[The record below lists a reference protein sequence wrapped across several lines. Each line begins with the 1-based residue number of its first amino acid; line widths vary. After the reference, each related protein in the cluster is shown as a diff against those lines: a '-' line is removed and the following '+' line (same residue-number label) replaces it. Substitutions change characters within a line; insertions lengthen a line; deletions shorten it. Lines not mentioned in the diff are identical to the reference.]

1 MIREN
6 LINNLEE
13 LFEEVILKT
22 KGVTVEDPINLL
34 TNLRILLRENDVESL
49 IDNHLNKD
57 RLHRVQQE
65 CLEKA
70 QELFEE
76 QREKMD
82 ELEDKIDKV
91 KETMEIVLKTVVFA
105 ENDPLDILIQEDLD
119 NLCESYNDLRKWTD
133 ITQRQLEL
141 EFDFV

>member
-1 MIREN
+1 
-6 LINNLEE
+6 
-13 LFEEVILKT
+13 VILKT